1 MSLIDYLENVQDKQ
15 TFVEFLNALIE
26 DRSKA
31 EEIEQE
37 NVQNY
42 KSGGAALGWH
52 NTNIESFLQSALV
65 WLVDSDKNE
74 VSWKLMAEF
83 LYSGKIYE

>member
-1 MSLIDYLENVQDKQ
+1 MSLVDYLENVKDKE

-26 DRSKA
+26 DRSRA
-31 EEIEQE
+31 EEIEQRNIE
-37 NVQNY
+37 NYQ
-42 KSGGAALGWH
+42 SDGAALGWN
-52 NTNIESFLQSALV
+52 NTNIESFLQAALV